1 MSDFWKGFKLM
12 KPEDNEVFCIAYG
25 SNLDETRMKQRC
37 PSAEVF
43 GTSVIGGYRLLF
55 KQSMTGAYA
64 TMEQDANCCV
74 PVVIYRI
81 TAEDEL
87 KLDRF
92 EGYPKYYYK
101 RDFLLPVSTAFAEDG
116 LYLGCG
122 VNEIENKCAGILIPA
137 FFYALQHCFIPTL
150 LDGKY
155 ILYRFLSF
163 LPLTIILCWYYQ
175 KKRNPVPIMVGHA
188 LIDMMTVSWVL
199 ATSMV
204 PGFYETMCNM

>member
-1 MSDFWKGFKLM
+1 MHDFWKGFQLM
-12 KPEDNEVFCIAYG
+12 RPEDNEVFCIAYG
-25 SNLDETRMKQRC
+25 SNLDEARMKKRC

-64 TMEQDANCCV
+64 TIEQDANSCV

-101 RDFLLPVSTAFAEDG
+101 RDFLLPVWGLNGRKKKLRRNCIGYILHEYRMLGEPCED
-116 LYLGCG
+116 Y
-122 VNEIENKCAGILIPA
+122 
-137 FFYALQHCFIPTL
+137 FDL
-150 LDGKY
+150 LDRGYERWGFEKS
-155 ILYRFLSF
+155 ILKKAMEDSIGRDAAALW
-163 LPLTIILCWYYQ
+163 LAEYY
-175 KKRNPVPIMVGHA
+175 GEEDDH
-188 LIDMMTVSWVL
+188 
-199 ATSMV
+199 
-204 PGFYETMCNM
+204 E

>member
-1 MSDFWKGFKLM
+1 MNDFWRGFQLM
-12 KPEDNEVFCIAYG
+12 RPEDNEVFCIAYG
-25 SNLDETRMKQRC
+25 SNLDEARMKKRC

-64 TMEQDANCCV
+64 TIEQDANCCV

-101 RDFLLPVSTAFAEDG
+101 RDFLLPVWSLNGRKKKLRRNCIAYILHEYRLLGEPGED
-116 LYLGCG
+116 Y
-122 VNEIENKCAGILIPA
+122 
-137 FFYALQHCFIPTL
+137 FDL
-150 LDGKY
+150 LDRGYDRWGFEKS
-155 ILYRFLSF
+155 ILTKAMEDSIGRDAAALW
-163 LPLTIILCWYYQ
+163 LAEYY
-175 KKRNPVPIMVGHA
+175 GEEDDH
-188 LIDMMTVSWVL
+188 
-199 ATSMV
+199 
-204 PGFYETMCNM
+204 E

>member
-101 RDFLLPVSTAFAEDG
+101 RDFLLPVWGLNGRKKKLRRTSCTNTGCWVSRARNTSIFWIAGTNDG
-116 LYLGCG
+116 
-122 VNEIENKCAGILIPA
+122 
-137 FFYALQHCFIPTL
+137 AL
-150 LDGKY
+150 K
-155 ILYRFLSF
+155 RK
-163 LPLTIILCWYYQ
+163 PL
-175 KKRNPVPIMVGHA
+175 
-188 LIDMMTVSWVL
+188 
-199 ATSMV
+199 
-204 PGFYETMCNM
+204 